1 MNAPSAPSIPSE
13 VDPGGADQ
21 PSAKGGRIG
30 VLLANLGTPEAT
42 DYWSMRRYLKEFLSD
57 RRVIETPRLLWWPAL
72 NLVILSRRPQ
82 RKGLDYAAIWNKERD
97 ESPLKTI
104 TRASADKLRE
114 ALAKGGGDG
123 DGRCLVDWA
132 MRYGRPAIADRLA
145 ALRAEGAE
153 RILLVPLYPQYCAA
167 TTASV
172 CDKAFD
178 ALKSM
183 RWQPTLRVAPPY
195 YDDPVYIEA
204 IARSTR
210 RAIEAL
216 DFEPEVILVSFHGV
230 PQAYVDKGD
239 PYYRHCCETWR
250 LLRKAMDLEADRMP
264 MSFQSRFGPTEYLK
278 PYTDDTVRSLAA
290 KGVKRLAVVTPGF
303 AADCLETLE
312 EIGIEN
318 AHYFRESGGE
328 KFAAVPCLN
337 DTADGMRVIEA
348 LVLRELQG
356 WI

>member
-1 MNAPSAPSIPSE
+1 MNAPSARAIPNE
-13 VDPGGADQ
+13 VDPRGADQ

-30 VLLANLGTPEAT
+30 VLLVNLGTPEAT

-82 RKGLDYAAIWNKERD
+82 RKGLNYAAIWNKELD

-114 ALAKGGGDG
+114 ALAKGGSEGAR
-123 DGRCLVDWA
+123 RCLVDWA
-132 MRYGRPAIADRLA
+132 MRYGRPAIANRLA
-145 ALRAEGAE
+145 ALRAEGSE

-195 YDDPVYIEA
+195 YDDPVYVEA
-204 IARSTR
+204 ISRSTR
-210 RAIEAL
+210 RAIAAL

-230 PQAYVDKGD
+230 PQSYVDKGD

-250 LLRKAMDLEADRMP
+250 LLREAMDLEADRMP
-264 MSFQSRFGPTEYLK
+264 MAFQSRFGPTEYLK

-318 AHYFRESGGE
+318 AQLFRESGGE